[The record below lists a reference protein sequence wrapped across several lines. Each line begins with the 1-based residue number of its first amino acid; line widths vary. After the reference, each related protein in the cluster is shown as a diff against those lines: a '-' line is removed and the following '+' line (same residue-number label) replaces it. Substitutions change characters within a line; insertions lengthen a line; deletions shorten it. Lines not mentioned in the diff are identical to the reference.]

1 MVIDHKVVI
10 FSLSFIATKLA
21 KYLKSLK
28 VIKITVKLL
37 LIQLPAQFSK
47 ISGFV
52 IKLLRN

>member
-21 KYLKSLK
+21 KYLESFK